1 MSLPRDL
8 SLSPSYELLQQFV
21 PELKTLRQSHVTVSG
36 VGSDTAPAKAAS
48 MQLEVV
54 ATFEFAAGEH
64 DRLQNDCAGPHSHTG
79 SAVLQAPSQRG
90 SE

>member
-8 SLSPSYELLQQFV
+8 SLSPTYELLQQFV

-36 VGSDTAPAKAAS
+36 VGSETAPAKAAS
-48 MQLEVV
+48 MQLEVA

-64 DRLQNDCAGPHSHTG
+64 DRLQNDCAGPHSHW
-79 SAVLQAPSQRG
+79 
-90 SE
+90 

>member
-36 VGSDTAPAKAAS
+36 VGSYTAPAKAAS

-64 DRLQNDCAGPHSHTG
+64 DRLQNDCAGPHSHW
-79 SAVLQAPSQRG
+79 
-90 SE
+90 